1 MKKITLKLL
10 SILTIFIF
18 VFSSCAKDRTCVCT
32 DEDGDKTEVE
42 YEKETKKWMKNS
54 AACVSKTETED
65 GIYYDYYIDAFGNFI
80 ETETPYTITTEYD
93 CKIN

>member
-1 MKKITLKLL
+1 MKKIILKLS

-42 YEKETKKWMKNS
+42 YKKVTKKWMKNS
-54 AACVSKTETED
+54 AACVSYK
-65 GIYYDYYIDAFGNFI
+65 YIAAGDSYEVECEI
-80 ETETPYTITTEYD
+80 E
-93 CKIN
+93 